1 MKKALAIV
9 FSLILIIASLPLS
22 ASANDAV
29 YYLDENGNLQ
39 SVTDYTVVTHNN
51 NNTPVTW
58 TNGWYVVNENTQIN
72 GRITVSGI
80 VHLIILDGVLF
91 NVTGGIEVDE
101 GNFFFVYGQGLSN
114 GVLGAT
120 SSGNYAPAI
129 GSTSS
134 NDDPVN
140 YGTIVINGCTVNAIC
155 TSGYWAAAIGSGEG
169 ASGGDNI
176 IINAGSVTATAATSS
191 SGAGIGGGN
200 KSSGGNITINGGTVN
215 ATSGN
220 NGGAGIG
227 GGGGDC
233 GESGNITINGG
244 TVTAVST
251 SSYGANIGS
260 GGYAAVNSITINGG
274 TVTAVSEKYGSG
286 IGTGYSGKGGTIRI
300 TDGDITASSK
310 GTGIGG
316 GGNAGEIDSVT
327 ITGGKVSAASTG
339 TNSCPGIG
347 GHSSAMVINI
357 SGGEVTAV
365 GGDYGAGIGGS
376 WTSGSSGECTGGTI
390 TISGGVVNATGGK
403 MATAIGAGYA
413 SDCKEINFNGGQI
426 TATSGQNGY
435 GVGGSQYKTADGR
448 INFNLANASD
458 FVLSDNYMCDN
469 ISFAYTHYIDN
480 TQTVATA
487 DNITGNKVVK
497 DATVSTIHY
506 VGADG
511 SDKTQ
516 TGFNTIVT
524 STAAQTWTS
533 GWYVVSRNVELN
545 KRVTVSGTVNL
556 ILCDGAVFN
565 PKKGITVNEG
575 NTLNIYC
582 QSAGDG
588 ALTVDNCDGYMAA
601 IGSNSGSTSTGVNC
615 GTITI
620 NGGIITANGP
630 QYYGTG
636 IGGAVKGTG
645 GTITVNG
652 GTVTATGGS
661 SSAGIGGSSETSG
674 NITINGGTVTATG
687 GSNSAGIGGG
697 SYKDA
702 DTITINGGTVT
713 ATGGTSGAGIG
724 GGAAHGYTAI
734 TITGGNITANGGA
747 TNATSG
753 VPAAGIGAGYRTSS
767 SNAVNF
773 GPLTLG
779 WKTED
784 DSITASS
791 ISAESLVYDRD
802 FCFVSDGVYYKALS
816 DNTAGQ
822 TLLPIIFGDVN
833 ADGLI
838 ELADYTLIKQMLSGE
853 NVTVSG
859 KNLLAADIEYDTA
872 VDAFDL
878 FRIDRKLNGLI
889 SWAANPAYVMENSG
903 HICTINGRE
912 YYKVN
917 PGKALCAVYCYK
929 GYSGPLLVSTDSNA
943 VTYNSSYDSGSYFTD
958 DGSFEYLGLTW
969 YYSATIY
976 FWAGNH
982 PANGYAPKLD
992 GEYAYQEDAAR
1003 ALIDVAGVTVF

>member
-1 MKKALAIV
+1 MKKALTIV
-9 FSLILIIASLPLS
+9 FSLILIIASLPLV

-29 YYLDENGNLQ
+29 YYLDGNGNLQ

-51 NNTPVTW
+51 NNTLVTW

-80 VHLIILDGVLF
+80 VHLIILDGVLL

-176 IINAGSVTATAATSS
+176 IINAGSVTATASTSS

-200 KSSGGNITINGGTVN
+200 KSSGGN
-215 ATSGN
+215 
-220 NGGAGIG
+220 
-227 GGGGDC
+227 
-233 GESGNITINGG
+233 
-244 TVTAVST
+244 
-251 SSYGANIGS
+251 
-260 GGYAAVNSITINGG
+260 
-274 TVTAVSEKYGSG
+274 
-286 IGTGYSGKGGTIRI
+286 
-300 TDGDITASSK
+300 
-310 GTGIGG
+310 
-316 GGNAGEIDSVT
+316 
-327 ITGGKVSAASTG
+327 
-339 TNSCPGIG
+339 
-347 GHSSAMVINI
+347 
-357 SGGEVTAV
+357 
-365 GGDYGAGIGGS
+365 
-376 WTSGSSGECTGGTI
+376 
-390 TISGGVVNATGGK
+390 
-403 MATAIGAGYA
+403 
-413 SDCKEINFNGGQI
+413 
-426 TATSGQNGY
+426 
-435 GVGGSQYKTADGR
+435 
-448 INFNLANASD
+448 
-458 FVLSDNYMCDN
+458 
-469 ISFAYTHYIDN
+469 
-480 TQTVATA
+480 
-487 DNITGNKVVK
+487 
-497 DATVSTIHY
+497 
-506 VGADG
+506 
-511 SDKTQ
+511 
-516 TGFNTIVT
+516 
-524 STAAQTWTS
+524 
-533 GWYVVSRNVELN
+533 
-545 KRVTVSGTVNL
+545 
-556 ILCDGAVFN
+556 
-565 PKKGITVNEG
+565 
-575 NTLNIYC
+575 
-582 QSAGDG
+582 
-588 ALTVDNCDGYMAA
+588 
-601 IGSNSGSTSTGVNC
+601 
-615 GTITI
+615 ITI

-645 GTITVNG
+645 GTITING
-652 GTVTATGGS
+652 GTVTATGGA

-687 GSNSAGIGGG
+687 GSSAAGIGGG

-779 WKTED
+779 WTND
-784 DSITASS
+784 SDSITASS

-822 TLLPIIFGDVN
+822 KLLPITFGDVN

-838 ELADYTLIKQMLSGE
+838 ELADYTLVKQMLSGE

-878 FRIDRKLNGLI
+878 FYLDKRINNI
-889 SWAANPAYVMENSG
+889 A
-903 HICTINGRE
+903 
-912 YYKVN
+912 
-917 PGKALCAVYCYK
+917 
-929 GYSGPLLVSTDSNA
+929 
-943 VTYNSSYDSGSYFTD
+943 
-958 DGSFEYLGLTW
+958 
-969 YYSATIY
+969 
-976 FWAGNH
+976 
-982 PANGYAPKLD
+982 
-992 GEYAYQEDAAR
+992 
-1003 ALIDVAGVTVF
+1003 

>member
-1 MKKALAIV
+1 VKGFDIMKKALAVV
-9 FSLILIIASLPLS
+9 FSLILIIASLPLA

-29 YYLDENGNLQ
+29 YYLDENGAPQ

-80 VHLIILDGVLF
+80 VHLIILDGVLL

-134 NDDPVN
+134 KDDPVN

-155 TSGYWAAAIGSGEG
+155 TSCYWAAAIGSGEG

-176 IINAGSVTATAATSS
+176 IINAGSVTATASTSS

-316 GGNAGEIDSVT
+316 GGNTGEIDSVT

-533 GWYVVSRNVELN
+533 GWYVVSGNVELN

-645 GTITVNG
+645 GTITINS

-687 GSNSAGIGGG
+687 GSSSAGIGGG

-779 WKTED
+779 WKSSSDRIITNNVSTENLAFAKHFYIGE
-784 DSITASS
+784 SY
-791 ISAESLVYDRD
+791 ISASIASTV
-802 FCFVSDGVYYKALS
+802 G
-816 DNTAGQ
+816 G
-822 TLLPIIFGDVN
+822 
-833 ADGLI
+833 
-838 ELADYTLIKQMLSGE
+838 TLIPYIPGDINEDGGVDINDIGGIMDIAIGN
-853 NVTVSG
+853 NVTPL
-859 KNLLAADIEYDTA
+859 KNVIGDCN
-872 VDAFDL
+872 FDG
-878 FRIDRKLNGLI
+878 I
-889 SWAANPAYVMENSG
+889 
-903 HICTINGRE
+903 
-912 YYKVN
+912 
-917 PGKALCAVYCYK
+917 
-929 GYSGPLLVSTDSNA
+929 TD
-943 VTYNSSYDSGSYFTD
+943 GF
-958 DGSFEYLGLTW
+958 
-969 YYSATIY
+969 
-976 FWAGNH
+976 
-982 PANGYAPKLD
+982 
-992 GEYAYQEDAAR
+992 DAAEVDR
-1003 ALIDVAGVTVF
+1003 YLSA

>member
-9 FSLILIIASLPLS
+9 FSLILITASLPLV

-29 YYLDENGNLQ
+29 YYLDENGAPQ

-51 NNTPVTW
+51 SQVTW
-58 TNGWYVVNENTQIN
+58 TSGWYVVNENTEIT
-72 GRITVSGI
+72 GRLMVSGI
-80 VHLIILDGVLF
+80 VRLIICDGVLL

-176 IINAGSVTATAATSS
+176 IINAGSVTATASTSS

-215 ATSGN
+215 ATSGK

-316 GGNAGEIDSVT
+316 GGNTGEIDSVT

-357 SGGEVTAV
+357 SGGEVAAV

-497 DATVSTIHY
+497 DTTVSTIHY

-533 GWYVVSRNVELN
+533 GWYVVSGNVELN
-545 KRVTVSGTVNL
+545 KRVTVSGTINL

-645 GTITVNG
+645 GTITING

-687 GSNSAGIGGG
+687 GSSAAGIGGG

-779 WKTED
+779 WTND
-784 DSITASS
+784 SDSITASS

-822 TLLPIIFGDVN
+822 TLLPITFGDVN

-838 ELADYTLIKQMLSGE
+838 ELADYTLVKQMLSGE

-878 FRIDRKLNGLI
+878 FYLDKRINNI
-889 SWAANPAYVMENSG
+889 A
-903 HICTINGRE
+903 
-912 YYKVN
+912 
-917 PGKALCAVYCYK
+917 
-929 GYSGPLLVSTDSNA
+929 
-943 VTYNSSYDSGSYFTD
+943 
-958 DGSFEYLGLTW
+958 
-969 YYSATIY
+969 
-976 FWAGNH
+976 
-982 PANGYAPKLD
+982 
-992 GEYAYQEDAAR
+992 
-1003 ALIDVAGVTVF
+1003 